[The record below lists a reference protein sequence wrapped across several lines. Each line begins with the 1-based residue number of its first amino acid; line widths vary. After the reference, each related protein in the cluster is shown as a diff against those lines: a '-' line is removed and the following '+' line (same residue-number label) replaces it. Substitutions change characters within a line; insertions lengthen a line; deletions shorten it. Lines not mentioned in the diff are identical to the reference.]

1 MRIIIEKG
9 RKAEGD
15 RVIRL
20 TAYNEKV
27 SLAEILQILDV
38 VFRAEEECYPKP
50 HFQGSC
56 MLMKAILE
64 VYSGIPIEKV
74 LANYGLR
81 KASKTVVVEKLDSSE
96 PKFSVKPIEK
106 LHEVLEGERNV

>member
-1 MRIIIEKG
+1 MQIVIEKG

-27 SLAEILQILDV
+27 SLAEILQILNV
-38 VFRAEEECYPKP
+38 IFKAEEECYPKP
-50 HFQGSC
+50 QFQGSC

-64 VYSGIPIEKV
+64 IYSGIPLEKV
-74 LANYGLR
+74 LVNYGLDR
-81 KASKTVVVEKLDSSE
+81 KASKTVVIEKLDSEPQSE
-96 PKFSVKPIEK
+96 VKASSIK
-106 LHEVLEGERNV
+106 LHEVLEK